1 MSVQCEVYMIE
12 QELTEYDPAVTQM
25 TDSAEDCTG
34 EAQEDMVTEEHQH
47 LQANHTEELATLELT
62 DESLATLS
70 SLANG
75 QQIFVRKVD
84 GAEGQYAILT
94 TADGE
99 GQEIT
104 YISEGGLAVELGQA
118 AVGNSEVG
126 EEESPAAV
134 EESRQAAD
142 NAGDQ
147 VSAPVKTE
155 SAEILDA

>member
-1 MSVQCEVYMIE
+1 MSRR
-12 QELTEYDPAVTQM
+12 TQ
-25 TDSAEDCTG
+25 
-34 EAQEDMVTEEHQH
+34 
-47 LQANHTEELATLELT
+47 
-62 DESLATLS
+62 
-70 SLANG
+70 
-75 QQIFVRKVD
+75 
-84 GAEGQYAILT
+84 
-94 TADGE
+94 
-99 GQEIT
+99 IT